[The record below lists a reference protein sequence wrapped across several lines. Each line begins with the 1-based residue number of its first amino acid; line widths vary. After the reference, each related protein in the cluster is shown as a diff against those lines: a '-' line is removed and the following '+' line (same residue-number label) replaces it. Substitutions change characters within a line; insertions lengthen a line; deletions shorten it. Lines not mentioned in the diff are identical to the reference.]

1 MLDRRFTSC
10 FVKASTVKGMPMLL
24 SHRLVHDEVHFPV
37 SANNG
42 LLRMSGFR
50 LFYTLTVPLVCSALH
65 VTSLDF
71 HFS

>member
-1 MLDRRFTSC
+1 
-10 FVKASTVKGMPMLL
+10 MPMLL